1 MIKVTVSPSLK
12 GELVLSA
19 IRAKLRPGAKIEISE
34 ETANDAD
41 VLWARKKGYISFD
54 SADDAL
60 KSTPAVSG
68 DEIEFVNIMKGGVTI
83 PFLGRTLS
91 SQQRFILKKGDKNI
105 DKAMKMVSAGYLTCS
120 DVVPAAPSVA
130 QETQIKEKKTTKKGS
145 RQSFRRKKSGGEA
158 QQSAEIFGLMN
169 TEVT

>member
-1 MIKVTVSPSLK
+1 MIKITVSNSLK

-19 IRAKLRPGAKIEISE
+19 IKTRLRPGTTVEVTDEVASH
-34 ETANDAD
+34 AD

-54 SADDAL
+54 AKSEDVKVSSSANSAE
-60 KSTPAVSG
+60 V
-68 DEIEFVNIMKGGVTI
+68 EFMNARKGGVTI

-91 SQQRFILKKGDKNI
+91 AEQRFILKKDDPNME
-105 DKAMKMVSAGYLTCS
+105 KAMKMVAAGHLSCSAVQA
-120 DVVPAAPSVA
+120 VVSNETDAPA
-130 QETQIKEKKTTKKGS
+130 KEKKTTKKGS
-145 RQSFRRKKSGGEA
+145 RSSFRRKRSGGEA